1 MKRNR
6 QVPEVP
12 NTFTTI
18 GLDIGYGVI
27 KWITDQD
34 KAGSFPSVWGR
45 AKAFKYGEEQT
56 AARYPG
62 DQLSDDDGSWFTGE
76 LSLAQHRP
84 EEQRKL
90 RGEKEDGNAARLRLA
105 KAALGKAFPGRRN
118 GEIVH
123 VVISTGLPVDHMRLG
138 AAGLKTALTGTHL
151 VHTDQTNFVANVTH
165 VYCMPQPYGTLYN
178 GMFTRDGEINRCH
191 TSKRTGVVDVGTYT
205 VDIALDDNGVF
216 INSQSGS
223 IEAGVHTIQR
233 AVEELY
239 ENEFGQKPTYRDVE
253 TIVRTGCVNVYGQ
266 PHDFSA
272 DLAPLKSDLVEATLS
287 IMSEKW
293 QKATDI
299 DSIRVAGGG
308 APIVIDA
315 IQSRFP
321 QALLVE
327 DFQLS
332 NAIGYLNFARFKNRS
347 ES

>member
-1 MKRNR
+1 MARTRKVGEEINHT
-6 QVPEVP
+6 V
-12 NTFTTI
+12 TI
-18 GLDIGYGVI
+18 GLDIGYGVT
-27 KWITDQD
+27 KWITDD
-34 KAGSFPSVWGR
+34 GKAGSFPSVWGR
-45 AKAFKYGEEQT
+45 AKSFKYGEEQT
-56 AARYPG
+56 AARFPG
-62 DQLSDDDGSWFTGE
+62 DQLTDDDGSWFIGE
-76 LSLAQHRP
+76 LSLSQHRP

-90 RGEKEDGNAARLRLA
+90 RGEKENGNAARVRLA

-118 GEIVH
+118 GEVVH
-123 VVISTGLPVDHMRLG
+123 VIISTGLPVDHMRSG
-138 AAGLKTALTGTHL
+138 AAALKAALIGTHL
-151 VHTDQTNFVANVTH
+151 ISTDETNFVANVTH

-178 GMFTRDGEINRCH
+178 GMFTREGEINRCH
-191 TSKRTGVVDVGTYT
+191 TSKRTGVVDIGTYT

-272 DLAPLKSDLVEATLS
+272 ELAPLKSDLLEATLS

-308 APIVIDA
+308 APIVVA
-315 IQSRFP
+315 PVRTRYSH
-321 QALLVE
+321 ALLVD

-332 NAIGYLNFARFKNRS
+332 NAIGYLNYALFQSRK
-347 ES
+347 